1 MIMHPSVNYDYLI
14 HGDHIHWCNVDA
26 KGISRCEE
34 LAVREHS
41 ATVAID
47 PLAAVGLSILIAM
60 GITIVAGL
68 IWGLNGIG
76 LQRRIDSNLKARQM
90 LMEPQPL

>member
-1 MIMHPSVNYDYLI
+1 MHPSANYDYLM
-14 HGDHIHWCNVDA
+14 HGDHIHWCDVEA

-41 ATVAID
+41 AAAATD
-47 PLAAVGLSILIAM
+47 PLAEVGLSILIAM

-76 LQRRIDSNLKARQM
+76 LQRRIDGNLKARQM
-90 LMEPQPL
+90 LMESQPL

>member
-1 MIMHPSVNYDYLI
+1 MHPSVNYDYLI
-14 HGDHIHWCNVDA
+14 HGDHIHWCNVEA

-41 ATVAID
+41 ATAAND
-47 PLAAVGLSILIAM
+47 PLAADGLSILIAM

-68 IWGLNGIG
+68 ILGLNGIG
-76 LQRRIDSNLKARQM
+76 LQQRIDGNLKARQT
-90 LMEPQPL
+90 LMEPHPL